1 MSASRENIPLQ
12 TYLPLEQAQ
21 HYDLI
26 KQAIPECLIRAAP
39 DRRNAL
45 KHTQP
50 RFPDWYAKATS
61 AQRAQIKPLIK
72 AVCESQNT
80 LDKTLSSLQSA
91 EAFGQKLL
99 EAELE
104 KIGFALPVNDVHL
117 RLYVPVGNII
127 SGVTGHKVQT
137 FSLLQ
142 AALHNFEEPETQPDY
157 FPSPSGFITPP
168 DDFGRYETYP
178 TLLTVERFIALCRTL
193 DIGGQYQRHID
204 ALFRPTGEVTEHN
217 ARLEYMAH
225 KKDALRADAYLAQLK
240 GDISQSH
247 FTLIERII
255 QGEKSITLEGDQ
267 QVWYRTP
274 CVMNIKLHGCL
285 VFDLSVKY
293 RYSSSLIVWMPG
305 DPEHPLKYYATF
317 DAYRDE
323 LLAKL
328 TTRTS
333 SVGVNGLTPYQ
344 HFLTRFIER
353 KDLPYYHRRLNRS
366 VTPEPEQ
373 PWGSRWRRTE
383 QGKYLLELRE
393 PSLLAHE
400 VPVPDTGT
408 SGVQAEHP
416 FININ
421 MDAIQGLWAE
431 EVEVWDELFERL
443 RQKILADAEIS
454 AVPTADADAHYR
466 AKRLSNYLTIGMLGL
481 NLVSM
486 IVPGLGEVMLV
497 VMAGQ
502 LMYEVLDGF
511 IEWSEG
517 DTDAAWGHLTDVVEN
532 VAMLVIGAG
541 VVKVAV
547 APVIEQLRQ
556 VTLPDGATRL
566 WRPELKPY
574 EHPTTISA
582 GFQVNKV
589 GLYELDEQ
597 QVLPLDGKHY
607 SLKKDPLSGHYRARH
622 PVNPDA
628 YQPVFR
634 HNGDGVWVHEGE
646 RPLTWDGETLRRRL
660 GASVEGLSDSE
671 LQKIQTICDVPDDQ
685 LRRMYAENEPMPVL
699 LRDAIRQ
706 FKAQARV
713 KTLIAEIRAG
723 ALTKLAADEAA
734 FFTVR
739 LPGWPSSKCI
749 SIVDTEKSLKPIRV
763 YGTGTDEI
771 SLSLAELMQG
781 KLSERVVEALSEPQ
795 LQTLLGEGVP
805 WPRDA
810 RIEEFKQQLARH
822 MEKNSTRLFDSLS
835 ADSLAED
842 DVDVESIRLIQRVY
856 SRLSVAAVRELLA
869 SARPAEHALLSQGKI
884 PLRLG
889 QAARELQRNAR
900 LAQAYSGLFLEDM
913 ANVDTEALVLNSV
926 ENIPGWQDDLRL
938 EIREGHYAG
947 ELRASYGPESAT
959 FRKVLVK
966 TGNEKYE
973 TYDEQGNSLHGSD
986 DLYRSLQHALTDAH
1000 RASLKLPHVWQ
1011 GDELKLKLQ
1020 SHALPRSMLRKILK
1034 IQPERAPVYK
1044 GPLRLPEKKLGYP
1057 LSGRGA
1063 EQAAR
1068 AIKLKALE
1076 ERYEKL
1082 YPMSMNAG
1090 DILTFQQFLALDES
1104 SVEWRLTQ
1112 LEKERDELNGVLNN
1126 WIRSPINGDVLMG
1139 PPTDDQ
1145 TPILK
1150 ARHSVRQKLLN
1161 AWARIDYQEVASN
1174 GEVLGDAINFE
1185 GEHLQGVLET
1195 LPELNANFDHVT
1207 ALELRDTHVTDGIN
1221 GFLSIFRK
1229 LGNLELSDNRLTQ
1242 VPSAISNM
1250 PNLRYLVLANNQ
1262 IVLTDESI
1270 TQLGQLRK
1278 VEIIDLSNN
1287 PLGRVPNIAQL
1298 PVLDALS
1305 LSGCGIDSWPLGVFG
1320 TPRPDDFLLDLSA
1333 NAITQIPEVAPGSD
1347 RARILAR
1354 SVVTD
1359 ESVSAHVLERLN
1371 AYRESVG
1378 HDAYRQSLL
1387 VDRAK
1392 SAPWFENFA
1401 PEQRL
1406 LKQALW
1412 DSVEAEV
1419 GSVPFFDALA
1429 DLTERWEQRSDEFK
1443 ADLQGKVWRML
1454 DSVAE
1459 SPVLRDKLFDMALAP
1474 ATCVDAGVQLF
1485 NAMGMEVLL
1494 YEVSAISDPALLR
1507 IEVYDLA
1514 KGRARLDE
1522 LGRIARERVDELL
1535 VLGRKFPEYDQEG
1548 LLIEHYDDQGLPIK
1562 SIDEVEIYLSYTS
1575 KLAQRLDLPWQSEMF
1590 FSEVD
1595 VTPDMLERAYERVL
1609 SSEVGDGLRDQVSE
1623 IYFWRDFLES
1633 THRSEFEALKSK
1645 TVALIDYQSAQSM
1658 LATNGH
1664 LSDQQKQA
1672 LRTEIETAGAALSIP
1687 SNSIIY
1693 GQPMSDDAY
1702 HAAFVRLG
1710 DEKTT
1715 LYKTLSAF

>member
-1 MSASRENIPLQ
+1 MSAPRESNVPH
-12 TYLPLEQAQ
+12 TYLPLEQGQ
-21 HYDLI
+21 HYDVI
-26 KQAIPECLIRAAP
+26 KQAIPDCLISAAP

-50 RFPDWYAKATS
+50 RFPSGYAKATS
-61 AQRAQIKPLIK
+61 AQRAQIKPLME
-72 AVCESQNT
+72 AVCKSQNQ

-91 EAFGQKLL
+91 EVFGQKLL
-99 EAELE
+99 DAELA
-104 KIGFALPVNDVHL
+104 KLGVVLPVNDVSL
-117 RLYVPVGNII
+117 RLYVPVGNTLT
-127 SGVTGHKVQT
+127 GVTGHKVQT

-142 AALHNFEEPETQPDY
+142 AALHNFEEPETQPGY

-168 DDFGRYETYP
+168 DDYGRYEAYQTP
-178 TLLTVERFIALCRTL
+178 LTVERFIALCRTL

-204 ALFRPTGEVTEHN
+204 AIFRPTGEVTEQN
-217 ARLEYMAH
+217 TRLEYMAH
-225 KKDALRADAYLAQLK
+225 KKDVLRADAYLAQLK
-240 GDISQSH
+240 GDISQSY

-255 QGEKSITLEGDQ
+255 AGEKNITLEGDQ

-285 VFDLSVKY
+285 IFDLSVKY
-293 RYSSSLIVWMPG
+293 RYSSALIVWMPG

-323 LLAKL
+323 LLRKL
-328 TTRTS
+328 TAQPS
-333 SVGVNGLTPYQ
+333 AAGVNGLTPYQ

-353 KDLPYYHRRLNRS
+353 KDLPYYYSRLTRP
-366 VTPEPEQ
+366 VTREPAQ
-373 PWGSRWRRTE
+373 PWGTQWRRTE
-383 QGKYLLELRE
+383 HGKYLLELRE
-393 PSLLAHE
+393 PSLPAHN
-400 VPVPDTGT
+400 VPVLDTGT
-408 SGVQAEHP
+408 SRVQTEHP
-416 FININ
+416 SININ

-431 EVEVWDELFERL
+431 EVEVWGELFELMRKKAL
-443 RQKILADAEIS
+443 SDAEIA
-454 AVPTADADAHYR
+454 AVPTADADANYR
-466 AKRLSNYLTIGMLGL
+466 AKRLSNYLTIGMVGL
-481 NLVSM
+481 NLASL

-532 VAMLVIGAG
+532 VAMLAIGAA
-541 VVKVAV
+541 VVQVGV
-547 APVIEQLRQ
+547 APVIEKLRQ
-556 VTLPDGATRL
+556 VTLPNGATRL
-566 WRPELKPY
+566 WKPDLKPY
-574 EHPTTISA
+574 EHPTGLPMGVRA
-582 GFQVNKV
+582 NKN
-589 GLYELDEQ
+589 GLYGLDEQ

-607 SLKKDPLSGHYRARH
+607 ALKEDPLSGHYRAQH
-622 PVNPDA
+622 PVSPDA

-646 RPLTWDGETLRRRL
+646 QPLTWEGEQLRRRL
-660 GASVEGLSDSE
+660 GPSVEGLSDSE
-671 LQKIQTICDVPDDQ
+671 LQTIQNICDVSDDQ
-685 LRRMYAENEPMPVL
+685 LRRMYVENEPMPAL

-706 FKAQARV
+706 YKAQARV
-713 KTLIAEIRAG
+713 KTLIAEVRNG
-723 ALTKLAADEAA
+723 VLTKLAADEAA

-739 LPGWPSSKCI
+739 LPGWPSSQCI
-749 SIVDTEKSLKPIRV
+749 SIVETPTAPEPIRV

-771 SLSLAELMQG
+771 RISLTELMQG
-781 KLSERVVEALSEPQ
+781 KLPERVVETLSEPQ
-795 LQTLLGEGVP
+795 LQTLLGERVP

-822 MEKNSTRLFDSLS
+822 MEKNSTRLFESLS
-835 ADSLAED
+835 ADALVES
-842 DVDVESIRLIQRVY
+842 DVDFESIGLIQRAY

-869 SARPAEHALLSQGKI
+869 RARPAEHTLLGQGKI

-900 LAQAYSGLFLEDM
+900 LAQAYSGLYLEDVVN
-913 ANVDTEALVLNSV
+913 ADTEALVLNSV
-926 ENIPGWQDDLRL
+926 ENIPGWHDNLRL
-938 EIREGHYAG
+938 EIRVSHYEG

-973 TYDEQGNSLHGSD
+973 TYDEQGNSLHGRA

-1020 SHALPRSMLRKILK
+1020 NHALPRSMLRKVLK

-1076 ERYEKL
+1076 ERYDKL
-1082 YPMSMNAG
+1082 YPMNMNAR
-1090 DILTFQQFLALDES
+1090 DTPTFQQFLALDDS
-1104 SVEWRLTQ
+1104 SVEWRLSQ
-1112 LEKERDELNGVLNN
+1112 LEKERDDLNVVLNN

-1150 ARHSVRQKLLN
+1150 ARHAVRQKLLN
-1161 AWARIDYQEVASN
+1161 AWGRIGYQEVALN
-1174 GEVLGDAINFE
+1174 GEVLGEAINFE
-1185 GEHLQGVLET
+1185 WENLQGVLET

-1207 ALELRDTHVTDGIN
+1207 ALDLRDTHVSDGIN
-1221 GFLSIFRK
+1221 GFLSLFRK
-1229 LGNLELSDNRLTQ
+1229 LGSLDLSNNRLTQ
-1242 VPSAISNM
+1242 VPAAISNM
-1250 PNLRYLVLANNQ
+1250 PHLRDVELANNQ
-1262 IVLTDESI
+1262 IVLTDASVA
-1270 TQLGQLRK
+1270 QLGQLRTL
-1278 VEIIDLSNN
+1278 EMLDLSNN

-1298 PVLDALS
+1298 PVLDTLS

-1320 TPRPDDFLLDLSA
+1320 IPRPDDFLLDMSA
-1333 NAITQIPEVAPGSD
+1333 NAITQIPEVAPGSE

-1359 ESVSAHVLERLN
+1359 DSVSAHVLERLN
-1371 AYRESVG
+1371 SYRESVG
-1378 HDAYRQSLL
+1378 HDAYRHSLS
-1387 VDRAK
+1387 VDRAD
-1392 SAPWFENFA
+1392 SEPWFDNFA

-1419 GSVPFFDALA
+1419 GSLPFFDALA
-1429 DLTERWEQRSDEFK
+1429 DLTDKWEQRSNEFK
-1443 ADLQGKVWRML
+1443 ADLQEKVWRML

-1494 YEVSAISDPALLR
+1494 YELSAISDTALLR

-1522 LGRIARERVDELL
+1522 LGRIARARVDELL
-1535 VLGRKFPEYDQEG
+1535 AQGRKFPEYDQEG
-1548 LLIEHYDDQGLPIK
+1548 LLIEHFDDQGLPSQ

-1575 KLAQRLDLPWQSEMF
+1575 KLAKRLDLPWQSEMF

-1609 SSEVGDGLRDQVSE
+1609 SLEEGDGLRDQVSE

-1633 THRSEFEALKSK
+1633 THRSEFETLKSK
-1645 TVALIDYQSAQSM
+1645 NVALIEYQSAQNM

-1672 LRTEIETAGAALSIP
+1672 LRTEVETAGAALSIP
-1687 SNSIIY
+1687 SNRIIY

-1710 DEKTT
+1710 DEKTS
-1715 LYKTLSAF
+1715 LYKTLSGF